1 MTWVIIGGILL
12 IFFCWLLFAPLFLY
26 INTDEKTYSAGLKG
40 LLNLSLIS
48 DEAEI
53 FYLRISVVF
62 YSFNFYPFKKKEKK
76 SKALSKPKKPKK
88 KKKSPEFKTIWLIIK
103 IAWNIVRSFRFKKLY
118 LNFDSTDIMTNASL
132 IPVFVNLNRNNID
145 LNVNY
150 HGDFEMIIRIE
161 NNIFRILVVTIQTF
175 LHHKKVL

>member
-62 YSFNFYPFKKKEKK
+62 YSFNFYPIKKKEKK